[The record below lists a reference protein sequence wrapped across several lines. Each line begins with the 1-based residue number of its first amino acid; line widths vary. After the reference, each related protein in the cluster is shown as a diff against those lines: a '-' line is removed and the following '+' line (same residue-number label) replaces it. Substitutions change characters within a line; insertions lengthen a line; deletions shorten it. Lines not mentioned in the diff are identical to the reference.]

1 MFSFF
6 PSANKASIKL
16 KKSLAQRCGM
26 KKHNYMDGNSTQV
39 TIAKNEK
46 RGKAHDTFPKL
57 CVLIA
62 RDAFATFFIRF
73 PNIFLDF
80 S

>member
-16 KKSLAQRCGM
+16 KKFLAQRYGM

-46 RGKAHDTFPKL
+46 KRKSP
-57 CVLIA
+57 
-62 RDAFATFFIRF
+62 
-73 PNIFLDF
+73 
-80 S
+80 